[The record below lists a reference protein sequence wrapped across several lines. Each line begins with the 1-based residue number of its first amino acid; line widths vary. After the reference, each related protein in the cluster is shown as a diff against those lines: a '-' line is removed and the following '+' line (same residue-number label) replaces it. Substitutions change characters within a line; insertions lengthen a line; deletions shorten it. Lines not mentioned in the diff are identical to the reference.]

1 MDKVIKNN
9 LTNKEFMSSNNLTI
23 KKIKQ
28 EIKANEEEK
37 LAEEEKKKQE
47 EEQKALEEQNK

>member
-1 MDKVIKNN
+1 
-9 LTNKEFMSSNNLTI
+9 MSSNNLTI

-37 LAEEEKKKQE
+37 LAEEEKKKQ
-47 EEQKALEEQNK
+47 ALDWLKQMQVDSQ